1 MNAERLFKVATE
13 VITDIKN
20 NDIISLLEGFNRSFS
35 RIVSAPNQQQYQ
47 SAFVEARGVLFNAL
61 ENSSINN
68 LNLIDYQIIEEI
80 GGAELLGKK
89 LKQRILDVESQ
100 GATNIT
106 PGIAY
111 EMFKRVY
118 EAFTNFNKSL
128 EQLISV
134 FNDFGLKPDKILDK
148 SQAEVSILMPRNI
161 IDGDLKKFETDV
173 KNFRDFLDTISE
185 ISGEPYRIEKVASS
199 DFEIYIFSG
208 LFFASCVSQVINPIL
223 DTFVK
228 IMAIREYYKK
238 LKENGVPEE
247 TIQPLQDY
255 ENSLIEETIEKSQ
268 ERLLAHCADEGRKNE
283 LATKSKRA
291 LTTIVEKFNNGYQV
305 SVSLSEEWQ
314 NEEENDSEDGLSI
327 TALQNSIKELNTNL
341 ERVSNVIEIEGHIL
355 QLPKTKK
362 KSQ

>member
-13 VITDIKN
+13 IVTDIKN
-20 NDIISLLEGFNRSFS
+20 NDIVSLLEEFNRSFS

-47 SAFVEARGVLFNAL
+47 TSFQTAREALFGAL
-61 ENSSINN
+61 ESSSINSFN
-68 LNLIDYQIIEEI
+68 VMDYQIIKEI
-80 GGAELLGKK
+80 GGADLLGRS
-89 LKQRILDVESQ
+89 LKQRILSVENH
-100 GATNIT
+100 GGINIT
-106 PGIAY
+106 PSVAY
-111 EMFKRVY
+111 EMFKKIY
-118 EAFTNFNKSL
+118 DAFINFNKSL

-134 FNDFGLKPDKILDK
+134 FSEFGLRSENFLDK
-148 SQAEVSILMPRNI
+148 NQAEVSILMPRNI

-173 KNFRDFLDTISE
+173 KNFRDFLDLISE
-185 ISGEPYRIEKVASS
+185 VSGEAYRIEKVASS
-199 DFEIYIFSG
+199 DFEMYVLSG
-208 LFFASCVSQVINPIL
+208 LLYASCVSQALNPIL
-223 DTFVK
+223 DTF
-228 IMAIREYYKK
+228 IRILDIREAYKK
-238 LKENGVPEE
+238 LKESGIPKE

-255 ENSLIEETIEKSQ
+255 ENSLIEDTIEKSQ